1 MTTHSRILVW
11 RMAMD
16 KGAWWA
22 TVHGVTQNR
31 TRLRRLTLHVCML
44 MLGADQQLC
53 LKQCSGLDFFSVTK
67 FSFPG
72 LLGGS
77 AHYCRY
83 LWSLLSNLGSILYS
97 ILDQSVQIFRLR
109 SKFGANVHLQISFF
123 FFSLI
128 FIFIYLFVCTGSQFW
143 HMRSFWLWYVGSSF
157 LTRDHIW
164 ACCFGSV
171 EPQPLS
177 HQESPRRLLSMS
189 QVLWFEQNGHIP
201 TFNLTLKKVAT
212 CFFSQIILLLNM

>member
-1 MTTHSRILVW
+1 MEDVVPGGGYVSDGEGDGSPLQSSCLENPVDT
-11 RMAMD
+11 
-16 KGAWWA
+16 GAWWA
-22 TVHGVTQNR
+22 AVRGVTQNR

-97 ILDQSVQIFRLR
+97 ILD
-109 SKFGANVHLQISFF
+109 
-123 FFSLI
+123 
-128 FIFIYLFVCTGSQFW
+128 
-143 HMRSFWLWYVGSSF
+143 
-157 LTRDHIW
+157 
-164 ACCFGSV
+164 
-171 EPQPLS
+171 
-177 HQESPRRLLSMS
+177 
-189 QVLWFEQNGHIP
+189 
-201 TFNLTLKKVAT
+201 
-212 CFFSQIILLLNM
+212 